1 MSSIYCFV
9 VIVIIAVAI
18 VIFVDIVI
26 DNVNIVE
33 TL

>member
-9 VIVIIAVAI
+9 VIVIIVVAI
-18 VIFVDIVI
+18 VIFVDVVI